1 MISDSIFLI
10 SAFRHDLS
18 TATAAFSQST
28 AALSSVEEA
37 HSLSRALAHLS
48 RVEEKVEQVH
58 RSQAE
63 ADTFH
68 LFDLIKDYVAL
79 IGAIRE
85 TLNERNKAFQAAQ
98 HAQVSYFIKI
108 YETQVLLYHVQL
120 SLNYEIIFL

>member
-1 MISDSIFLI
+1 MFFNILYIIGSL
-10 SAFRHDLS
+10 AFRHDMAN
-18 TATAAFSQST
+18 ATGAFSQST

-58 RSQAE
+58 RGQAE

-79 IGAIRE
+79 IGAIRSLFFPWLLPPTSY
-85 TLNERNKAFQAAQ
+85 TL
-98 HAQVSYFIKI
+98 
-108 YETQVLLYHVQL
+108 LLYK
-120 SLNYEIIFL
+120 I